1 MILINTEPCFFPT
14 DYFVYPAPGSK
25 NLLPRLSRLPVCKG
39 VPTQPDDR
47 FFKPYRCQ
55 QQRVMLDR
63 GMGILCHCE
72 DAFTVADL
80 THRYDH
86 EVELCV
92 LHDPPLGRSAEIG
105 WSVERLQIPPDLH
118 GCI

>member
-1 MILINTEPCFFPT
+1 
-14 DYFVYPAPGSK
+14 
-25 NLLPRLSRLPVCKG
+25 
-39 VPTQPDDR
+39 
-47 FFKPYRCQ
+47 
-55 QQRVMLDR
+55 
-63 GMGILCHCE
+63 MGILCHRE

-92 LHDPPLGRSAEIG
+92 LHDPPLGRRAEIG

-118 GCI
+118 MRGLNLFTFDSDAVIPIHGCFLAWLH